1 VSGVGGRRVLVGT
14 MLLGTLLG
22 VVLPRLLEPGEAD
35 AGVTVI
41 GGTATLPAGGGSGS
55 GNIAAPDGGVKARTI
70 MVSADD
76 AGTQLASTTVEIDVS
91 GNVSVPTGATIGG
104 RNLTDDGTQL
114 DNLPLEVLSAG
125 MVSPGDAGFVQGVY
139 YGTGATYNADAGYV
153 VPACRVSLPLRTG
166 CRFRVRWHGVSVT
179 STDASSDS
187 VTVGSF
193 CRIYIFRTNTTAITP
208 VDAGLPAYVSNCET
222 DIGSLTAGV
231 MMQSDGGVAEPTVQG
246 VAATHIRWTCTVDD
260 IVCAYNP

>member
-1 VSGVGGRRVLVGT
+1 MRGRVI
-14 MLLGTLLG
+14 LGTLILG
-22 VVLPRLLEPGEAD
+22 ALLGIVLPRLLEPSEAG

-41 GGTATLPAGGGSGS
+41 GGTTTLPAGGGTGS
-55 GNIAAPDGGVKARTI
+55 GNITAPDGGVKARTI

-76 AGTQLASTTVEIDVS
+76 AGAQLASTTVEIDVS
-91 GNVSVPTGATIGG
+91 GNISVASGATVGG
-104 RNLTDDGTQL
+104 RDLTDDGTKI
-114 DNLPLEVLSAG
+114 DGLPLEVLSAG
-125 MVSPGDAGFVQGVY
+125 AVSPGDAGFVAGTY

-153 VPACRVSLPLRTG
+153 VPACRVALPLRTG
-166 CRFRVRWHGVSVT
+166 CRFRVRWHGVSVVG
-179 STDASSDS
+179 TDASSDS

-193 CRIYIFRTNTTAITP
+193 CRIYIARTNTTGITP

-231 MMQSDGGVAEPTVQG
+231 MMQSDGSVAEPTVQG